1 MKNLLLPVSLFTSM
15 AAPLAY
21 AAPTTPAA
29 TPNDIAACLSIAD
42 NQLRLTCYDKI
53 ANDPSVKQQLQM
65 PQPITTTS
73 RDVLDLEKTLEA
85 SRDTKS
91 AQVVL
96 TEQIGVKHLNTPLSE
111 LFDLDENNPNGLLT
125 IREHNSMYALPAWYN
140 TSPNYYPHSP
150 SHGTTVNDI
159 QAKQKR
165 IEGKFQFSFKSKLM
179 QDLFKTKAD
188 LWFGYT
194 QQSNWQMYNFGD
206 DSAPFRNNDYQPEIF
221 LTQPVKA
228 DLPWGGKL
236 RMLGAGFV
244 HHSNGQSRPASRSW
258 NRVYAM
264 AGMEWDKLTIV
275 PRVWARVDPS
285 DKSKDDNNDITDYMG
300 FGDVR
305 VAYQLDDKR
314 FISSTLRYNPFHNKG
329 AVELNYIFPIKG
341 KLNGVI
347 QGFHGYGENIL
358 DYNHKQTGIGIG
370 VMFRGWDGI

>member
-1 MKNLLLPVSLFTSM
+1 MKKLFLPFSLLTSLISS
-15 AAPLAY
+15 LAH
-21 AAPTTPAA
+21 AHTES
-29 TPNDIAACLSIAD
+29 NDMAACLAIAD
-42 NQLRLTCYDKI
+42 NQLRLACYDKM
-53 ANDPSVKQQLQM
+53 ARDPSLKLPTQT
-65 PQPITTTS
+65 PAITS

-125 IREHNSMYALPAWYN
+125 IREHHSMYALPLWYN
-140 TSPNYYPHSP
+140 TSPNYTPHSP
-150 SHGTTVNDI
+150 ARGTTVNSI
-159 QAKQKR
+159 QDNQKR

-206 DSAPFRNNDYQPEIF
+206 DSAPFRNSDYQPEIF

-236 RMLGAGFV
+236 RMLGAGFI
-244 HHSNGQSRPASRSW
+244 HHSNGQSLPASRSW

-275 PRVWARVDPS
+275 PRVWARVDPIS
-285 DKSKDDNNDITDYMG
+285 SKKDDNSDITNYMG

-314 FISSTLRYNPFHNKG
+314 FISSTLRYNPFRNKG

-341 KLNGVI
+341 KLNGLI
-347 QGFHGYGENIL
+347 HGFHGYGENIL
-358 DYNHKQTGIGIG
+358 DYNHKQTGIGVG